1 LSDMRL
7 LVDPSP
13 QLPVF
18 GEGLELVICVD
29 VDAIPEIYLNQ
40 GVPKPDRHLLLGI
53 MQSAAMAVSES
64 DPELMTFLE
73 PAMVVLSR
81 SDGSSKKLG
90 AGLIVVRTEDG
101 HLGVLS
107 AVDPPQARRL
117 AREALRWFTGTI
129 RLDIP

>member
-1 LSDMRL
+1 MSDMRL

-18 GEGLELVICVD
+18 SEGLELVICVD
-29 VDAIPEIYLNQ
+29 VDAIPEIYLKL
-40 GVPKPDRHLLLGI
+40 GVPKPDRHLVLGI
-53 MQSAAMAVSES
+53 MQSASMAVSES

-73 PAMVVLSR
+73 PVTVVLSR

-90 AGLIVVRTEDG
+90 AGLIVVRSEDG